1 MKHVTLP
8 MIFMLL
14 AAACH
19 PGDDLYDATGAF
31 EAVETMVPAQA
42 TGILTDYS
50 VQEGQRLRA
59 GALVGHVDTTQLYLK
74 KLQLA
79 SGIGAIL
86 SQTPDHAAQ
95 LAALQ
100 VQLSRDLK
108 EQDRVTSLRQAD
120 AATGRQLDDITAM
133 VAVDKKRIVAL
144 ESSLDITSL
153 SLKKKTGPITAQI
166 VRLDDELRRCRI
178 VNPVTG
184 TVLAN
189 YAEPH
194 EMATTGRPLYKIA
207 DLSTLNLRAYV
218 TGDQFARLR
227 LGEQVK
233 VRVDD
238 GRGKYRAYTGVVCW
252 ISDQAEFT
260 PKTIQTKDERAELV
274 YAVKIR
280 VVNDS
285 YLKIGMYGEVKF

>member
-1 MKHVTLP
+1 

-31 EAVETMVPAQA
+31 EAVETIVPAQA
-42 TGILTDYS
+42 TGILTDYA
-50 VQEGQRLRA
+50 VQEGQRLA
-59 GALVGHVDTTQLYLK
+59 PGTLVGHVDTTQLYLK

-79 SGIGAIL
+79 SSIGAIL
-86 SQTPDHAAQ
+86 SQRPDRAAQ

-108 EQDRVTSLRQAD
+108 EQARVTSLEQAD
-120 AATGRQLDDITAM
+120 AATGRQLDDITAK
-133 VAVDKKRIVAL
+133 VAVDKKRIGAL

-153 SLKKKTGPITAQI
+153 SLQKKTAPVAAQI
-166 VRLDDELRRCRI
+166 AALDDELRRCRI
-178 VNPVTG
+178 VNPVAG

-189 YAEPH
+189 YAEPF
-194 EMATTGRPLYKIA
+194 EMATTGKPLYKIA

-227 LGEQVK
+227 LGEKVT

-238 GRGKYRAYTGVVCW
+238 GKGRYRAYTGVVSW

-280 VVNDS
+280 VVNDG